1 MTERGIPRKTEGG
14 CELEPGDT
22 VWSSV
27 VARIRVELVLSSF
40 LMLFTELVLIRW
52 AGAYVVYLSYF
63 ANFILLGSFLGI
75 GIGFLRAHKEPDLF
89 SLAPVVLA
97 LFLGLVIVFPVTID
111 RTGGDLVYFGV
122 QTHGLPVWLML
133 PFVFVATA
141 LTMTTVAHGVATR
154 FAWLPALEAY
164 RLDIIGSIAGI
175 VTFSALALAGLG
187 PIAWGVVIAILFIV
201 LFGRP
206 TMLQW
211 IAVGAVAVVL
221 TIGVLPSGT
230 IWSPYYRL
238 HVGHTGDT
246 TLIDANGVPHQTAI
260 PVGSDTDYQLIYQ
273 RLPKPPARVLVIG
286 AGNGNDVATALAN
299 GARSVDAVEIDPE
312 LMAIGA
318 QFHPNHPYQDPRVH
332 RIIDDGRAFLERTDN
347 TYDLIIFALP
357 DSLTLLAG
365 QSALRLESYLF
376 TEQAFEAARDHLAP
390 GGAFAMYNFYRE
402 QWLADRLAGTLT
414 DVFGNRPCF
423 ELGQKAGPTV
433 GQFSIFV
440 DGSDPSSLRCSTVWD
455 PDGRQIV
462 PPAVDDRP
470 FLYLRGRTI
479 PGKYLATLFLVL
491 LASLVGVWTAGGAFR
506 PMARYVDLFFM
517 GAAFLLL
524 ETKAVV
530 QFALLFG
537 TTWFVNALVFAGV
550 LLIVLLA
557 IEVERRVHIGRPL
570 LLFGLLFLGL
580 GVAWLIPTDALLGFS
595 VVPRFFLAITLAFFP
610 IFVANLIFAER
621 FRDTADPTAAFGANL
636 LGAMVGGTLEYL
648 SLLVGFR
655 SLLFVVAALY
665 AVAYLARPRLGQPEG
680 VGLASPASGTA
691 AEAITGA
698 G

>member
-1 MTERGIPRKTEGG
+1 MTRDRL
-14 CELEPGDT
+14 ELFL
-22 VWSSV
+22 
-27 VARIRVELVLSSF
+27 ASF
-40 LMLFTELVLIRW
+40 LMLFVELVLIRW

-75 GIGFLRAHKEPDLF
+75 GIGFLRARKQPDLF
-89 SLAPVVLA
+89 RFAPVVLA
-97 LFLGLVIVFPVTID
+97 LFLGLVVGFPATID

-122 QTHGLPVWLML
+122 QTHGLPVWLLL

-141 LTMTTVAHGVATR
+141 LTMTTIAHGVATR
-154 FAWLPALEAY
+154 FARFPALEAY
-164 RLDIIGSIAGI
+164 RLDILGSIAGI
-175 VTFSALALAGLG
+175 VTFSALAIAGLN
-187 PIAWGVVIAILFIV
+187 PIAWGVVIAASFIV
-201 LFGRP
+201 LFRP
-206 TMLQW
+206 PGMLQW
-211 IAVGAVAVVL
+211 VAITSVVAVL
-221 TIGVLPSGT
+221 AIGALSTDT

-238 HVGHTGDT
+238 QIGHQDQT
-246 TLIDANGVPHQTAI
+246 TFIDANGVPHQTAV
-260 PVGSDTDYQLIYQ
+260 PVGSDPDYDLIYK
-273 RLPKPPARVLVIG
+273 RLASPPSRVLVIG
-286 AGNGNDVATALAN
+286 AGNGNDVATALAH
-299 GARSVDAVEIDPE
+299 GAQSVDAVEIDPK
-312 LMAIGA
+312 LMAIGVE
-318 QFHPNHPYQDPRVH
+318 FHPSHPYQDPRVH
-332 RIIDDGRAFLERTDN
+332 QIIDDGRAFLERTDN

-376 TEQAFEAARDHLAP
+376 TEQAFEAARDHLSP

-414 DVFGNRPCF
+414 GVFGNRPCF
-423 ELGQKAGPTV
+423 DLGQKVGTDV
-433 GQFSIFV
+433 GQFSVFV
-440 DGSDPSSLRCSTVWD
+440 DGVSASSLRCSTVWD
-455 PDGRQIV
+455 PDGRTV
-462 PPAVDDRP
+462 VAPTVDDRP
-470 FLYLRGRTI
+470 FLYLRSRTI

-491 LASLVGVWTAGGAFR
+491 LASLIGVSTAGGAFK

-550 LLIVLLA
+550 LAIVLLA
-557 IEVERRVHIGRPL
+557 IEVERRIHIGRPL
-570 LLFGLLFLGL
+570 LLFGLLFVGL
-580 GVAWLIPTDALLGFS
+580 LVAWLVPTDALLGFS

-655 SLLFVVAALY
+655 ALLFVVALIY
-665 AVAYLARPRLGQPEG
+665 LLAYLTRPRTLTTQRQAATGR
-680 VGLASPASGTA
+680 VSVA
-691 AEAITGA
+691 AETGN
-698 G
+698 

>member
-1 MTERGIPRKTEGG
+1 MTRDRL
-14 CELEPGDT
+14 ELFL
-22 VWSSV
+22 
-27 VARIRVELVLSSF
+27 ASF
-40 LMLFTELVLIRW
+40 LMLFVELVLIRW

-89 SLAPVVLA
+89 RFAPVVLA
-97 LFLGLVIVFPVTID
+97 LFLGLVIGFPATID

-141 LTMTTVAHGVATR
+141 LTMTTIAHGVATR
-154 FAWLPALEAY
+154 FTRFSALEAY
-164 RLDIIGSIAGI
+164 RLDILGSIAGI
-175 VTFSALALAGLG
+175 VTFSGLALAGLN
-187 PIAWGVVIAILFIV
+187 PIAWGVVIAALFIV
-201 LFGRP
+201 LFRP
-206 TMLQW
+206 PAMLQW
-211 IAVGAVAVVL
+211 VAIAAVVAVL
-221 TIGVLPSGT
+221 SIGALSADT

-238 HVGHTGDT
+238 QIGHKDDT
-246 TLIDANGVPHQTAI
+246 TFIDANGVPHQTAV
-260 PVGSDTDYQLIYQ
+260 PAGSDPDYGLIYK
-273 RLPKPPARVLVIG
+273 RLASPPSRVLVIG
-286 AGNGNDVATALAN
+286 AGNGNDVATALAE
-299 GARSVDAVEIDPE
+299 GARSVDAVEIDPK
-312 LMAIGA
+312 LMAIGV
-318 QFHPNHPYQDPRVH
+318 QFHPSHPYQDPRVH
-332 RIIDDGRAFLERTDN
+332 RIIDDGRAFLERTNN

-390 GGAFAMYNFYRE
+390 GGTFAMYNFYRE

-414 DVFGNRPCF
+414 GVFGNRPCF
-423 ELGQKAGPTV
+423 DLGQKVGTDV
-433 GQFSIFV
+433 GQFSVYV
-440 DGSDPSSLRCSTVWD
+440 DGVSSSSLRCQTVWD
-455 PDGRQIV
+455 PEGRTVV

-470 FLYLRGRTI
+470 FLYLRSRTI
-479 PGKYLATLFLVL
+479 PGKYVATLFLVL
-491 LASLVGVWTAGGAFR
+491 LASLIGVWTAGGAFK

-550 LLIVLLA
+550 LAIVLLA

-570 LLFGLLFLGL
+570 LLFGLLFVGL
-580 GVAWLIPTDALLGFS
+580 LVAWVVPTDALLGLS
-595 VVPRFFLAITLAFFP
+595 VVPRFLLAITIAFFP

-621 FRDTADPTAAFGANL
+621 FRDTANPTAAFGANL
-636 LGAMVGGTLEYL
+636 LGAMLGGTLEYL

-665 AVAYLARPRLGQPEG
+665 AVAYLTRPRTGLPRSEG
-680 VGLASPASGTA
+680 VPAPVAMGTA
-691 AEAITGA
+691 AEAITGS

>member
-1 MTERGIPRKTEGG
+1 MTRDRL
-14 CELEPGDT
+14 ELFL
-22 VWSSV
+22 
-27 VARIRVELVLSSF
+27 ASF
-40 LMLFTELVLIRW
+40 LMLFVELVLIRW

-75 GIGFLRAHKEPDLF
+75 GIGFLRAHKQPDLF
-89 SLAPVVLA
+89 RYAPVVLA
-97 LFLGLVIVFPVTID
+97 LFLGLVIGFPATID

-133 PFVFVATA
+133 PFVFIATA

-154 FAWLPALEAY
+154 FARFPALEAY
-164 RLDIIGSIAGI
+164 RLDILGSIAGI
-175 VTFSALALAGLG
+175 VTFSGLALAGLN
-187 PIAWGVVIAILFIV
+187 PIAWGVVIAALFIV
-201 LFGRP
+201 LFRP
-206 TMLQW
+206 PNLMQW
-211 IAVGAVAVVL
+211 VAVASVVAVL
-221 TIGVLPSGT
+221 VIGALSADT

-238 HVGHTGDT
+238 QIGHRDGT
-246 TLIDANGVPHQTAI
+246 TFIDANGVPHQTAV
-260 PVGSDTDYQLIYQ
+260 PVGSDHDYDLIYQ
-273 RLPKPPARVLVIG
+273 RLASPPSRVLVIG
-286 AGNGNDVATALAN
+286 AGNGNDVATALAH
-299 GARSVDAVEIDPE
+299 GAQSVDAVEIDPK
-312 LMAIGA
+312 LMGIGVE
-318 QFHPNHPYQDPRVH
+318 FHPSHPYQDPRVH

-347 TYDLIIFALP
+347 RYDLIIFALP

-390 GGAFAMYNFYRE
+390 GGSFAMYNFYRE

-414 DVFGNRPCF
+414 GVFGNRPCF
-423 ELGQKAGPTV
+423 DLGQKVGTDV
-433 GQFSIFV
+433 GQFSVFV
-440 DGSDPSSLRCSTVWD
+440 DGSDQSSLRCSTVWD
-455 PDGRQIV
+455 PEGRTIV
-462 PPAVDDRP
+462 APAVDDRP
-470 FLYLRGRTI
+470 FLYLRSRTI

-491 LASLVGVWTAGGAFR
+491 LASLIGVWTAGGAFK

-550 LLIVLLA
+550 LAIVLLA

-570 LLFGLLFLGL
+570 LLFGLLFVGL
-580 GVAWLIPTDALLGFS
+580 LVAWLVPTDALLGFS
-595 VVPRFFLAITLAFFP
+595 VVPRFLLATTLAFFP
-610 IFVANLIFAER
+610 IFIANLIFAER

-636 LGAMVGGTLEYL
+636 LGAMLGGTLEYL

-655 SLLFVVAALY
+655 ALLFVVAALY
-665 AVAYLARPRLGQPEG
+665 LVAYLTRPRTGQTQGEVATTP
-680 VGLASPASGTA
+680 VAAGTG
-691 AEAITGA
+691 AEAITGS